1 LIHFYKRSISCTL
14 YICKHQV
21 MSTNGSYVVVG
32 SRKNLP
38 QIFVGAGDISE
49 DGSLRYRTSDS
60 SVGSSA
66 RGSDSGCG
74 TPAEADVADV
84 LVSPQFRNR
93 YGTPTT
99 YTMSSEAVFDQE
111 PSSQS
116 PWKKTEESINM
127 DSGINLND
135 TYSPKSKNLRRK
147 STSDLWETVIMSPVV
162 NLTKKLKK
170 RPSFVDEGNN
180 WNPDTE
186 AVLTWII
193 FSLIVVS
200 FLMAGIVTYAA
211 LRDPS
216 LQLRHNNG
224 KYDSMKFAAE
234 KQMRYAEETE
244 EEIQYPA
251 VDKDFLLKEDVTMEE
266 VIEYKR
272 VLEDDFGESK
282 IIETDYI
289 YQDLYRHEG
298 VDYIMEE
305 EEIVLIEEDKTM
317 EAYLSRIEDERDS
330 KEMLEKAEK
339 LLEEET
345 KLLAEVSKKLKQI
358 VSTSDS
364 ESLTNEIDQDAFDVD
379 DDDYSDIYMNA
390 ENEDV
395 VDGLNGI
402 GTRNVTVGQT
412 EKGAKDNS
420 TSMKQINHPVTK
432 GSKAKAASKK
442 GNRKK
447 VIKSKNENP
456 LFKSISSSKM
466 SKVKSNKTMTSDKVS
481 VSPKERLK
489 QDSTNETNF
498 EMGESEV
505 NIQIEDDII
514 NDDDDDYIDE
524 EYDEESSRNE
534 RVKRARWPKHYDK
547 SRLVRFRKYKNTPT
561 SRDEINDFYLRNN
574 EVGSKGS
581 RMKSNGYDNDSD
593 K

>member
-1 LIHFYKRSISCTL
+1 
-14 YICKHQV
+14 
-21 MSTNGSYVVVG
+21 MG
-32 SRKNLP
+32 
-38 QIFVGAGDISE
+38 
-49 DGSLRYRTSDS
+49 
-60 SVGSSA
+60 
-66 RGSDSGCG
+66 
-74 TPAEADVADV
+74 
-84 LVSPQFRNR
+84 
-93 YGTPTT
+93 
-99 YTMSSEAVFDQE
+99 
-111 PSSQS
+111 
-116 PWKKTEESINM
+116 
-127 DSGINLND
+127 
-135 TYSPKSKNLRRK
+135 
-147 STSDLWETVIMSPVV
+147 
-162 NLTKKLKK
+162 
-170 RPSFVDEGNN
+170 
-180 WNPDTE
+180 
-186 AVLTWII
+186 
-193 FSLIVVS
+193 
-200 FLMAGIVTYAA
+200 
-211 LRDPS
+211 
-216 LQLRHNNG
+216 
-224 KYDSMKFAAE
+224 
-234 KQMRYAEETE
+234 
-244 EEIQYPA
+244 
-251 VDKDFLLKEDVTMEE
+251 KEDVTMEE

-305 EEIVLIEEDKTM
+305 EEEIVLIEEDKTL
-317 EAYLSRIEDERDS
+317 EAYLARIEDERDS

-379 DDDYSDIYMNA
+379 DDDDYSDIDMNA
-390 ENEDV
+390 DNEDV
-395 VDGLNGI
+395 VDGRNGI
-402 GTRNVTVGQT
+402 GTRNVTVRLA
-412 EKGAKDNS
+412 EKGARDNS
-420 TSMKQINHPVTK
+420 TSMKQINHPGTN

-481 VSPKERLK
+481 VSLKERIK

-505 NIQIEDDII
+505 NIQVEDDII
-514 NDDDDDYIDE
+514 NEDEDDYIDE

-574 EVGSKGS
+574 EAGSKGS